1 MISIL
6 LSAYNG
12 GKFIIEQLNSIRY
25 QTLQPDEVI
34 IIDDNSKDNTIKL
47 CEQFI
52 LDNNLAEKWKIIKN
66 DVNRGWQYNFHYGVK
81 YTHGDYIFYCD
92 QDDIWVN
99 SKIEKLMFLMNKY
112 RNLNVI
118 ATNEKKIFNDGSFE
132 YLYKPEDKLEII
144 DVEKYPKDVFIRCSG
159 CSMVVKRTF
168 LDKIENYYV
177 DGYAHDAM
185 AWNFASIDK
194 TCALYHDYTVIHRIH
209 GNNVTVKKNISYKN
223 RVKSAR
229 ISCSISQTILDYL
242 KDNYNENFKLK
253 QIYTKYNKADTIRYN
268 FLQKHKIRYIVP
280 LIRYSKYLYRRPRQ
294 LFGDIYYSLF
304 KFKKEGE

>member
-1 MISIL
+1 MISVL

-12 GKFIIEQLNSIRY
+12 EKFIIEQLDSIKN

-47 CEQFI
+47 CNQFI
-52 LDNNLAEKWKIIKN
+52 LDNNLLAKWKIIKN
-66 DVNRGWQYNFHYGVK
+66 EINKGWQYNFHHGVK
-81 YTHGDYIFYCD
+81 YTHGEYIFYCD

-99 SKIEKLMFLMNKY
+99 TKIEKLISLMKIHN
-112 RNLNVI
+112 NLNVI

-144 DVEKYPKDVFIRCSG
+144 DVEKNPKDVFIRCSG
-159 CSMVVKRTF
+159 CSMVVKRSF
-168 LDKIENYYV
+168 LHKIENYYV

-194 TCALYHDYTVIHRIH
+194 SCALYHDYTVIHRIH
-209 GNNVTVKKNISYKN
+209 GNNVTVKRNTDFKI
-223 RVKSAR
+223 RVNSAK
-229 ISCSISQTILDYL
+229 ISCSISNTILNYIE
-242 KDNYNENFKLK
+242 DNYNDKLK
-253 QIYTKYNKADTIRYN
+253 LKKIYIKYNKADIIRYK
-268 FLQKHKIRYIVP
+268 FLCYHKIRYIIFLVV
-280 LIRYSKYLYRRPRQ
+280 YSKYLYRRPRQ

-304 KFKKEGE
+304 KREK